1 MTSEDKARPHF
12 EKYMGNLTMKID
24 RLESGKYTDNRVE
37 NSWMDY
43 LVGWIHCS
51 LFTSD
56 EEHAKLRN
64 RIDELREMPS

>member
-12 EKYMGNLTMKID
+12 EVYMVNLTLKID
-24 RLESGKYTDNRVE
+24 RLENGKYADDRVE

-43 LVGWIHCS
+43 WVGWLHCS
-51 LFTSD
+51 LFTSN

-64 RIDELREMPS
+64 RLDEMLGF